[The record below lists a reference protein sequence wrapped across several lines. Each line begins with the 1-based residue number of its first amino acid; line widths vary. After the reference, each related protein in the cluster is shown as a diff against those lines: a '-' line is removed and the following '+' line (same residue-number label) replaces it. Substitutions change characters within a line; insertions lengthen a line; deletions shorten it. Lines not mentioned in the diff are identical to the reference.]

1 MISDTQLYQT
11 GSDFGDL
18 LTHTGKL
25 LSKPR
30 YLTSIKYIHNDDNL
44 NLENPRVDLV
54 MILGHVPLMQII
66 ESVVVN
72 QKTNR

>member
-44 NLENPRVDLV
+44 NLE